1 MTEDTPDR
9 IAAGQ
14 TDHAARPLEAAG
26 GGRAKVH
33 HKPHPIHGWRDFLK
47 EIGIVVIGVLI
58 ALAAGQS
65 VEWLNW
71 REKARVA
78 DTRLLADA
86 RTVLNHMLERLDIQS
101 CQDRRLVQIK
111 DRLLVSGAMWNG
123 MAPFYM
129 KGPPAGSRYA
139 HPMRT
144 WPRTAWENA
153 VASTAANHLP
163 PDRLADYSK
172 IFDAAQ
178 REANDQTNEH
188 EDSSQLNLLGSNLT
202 LTPDQKIL
210 FLLVIERERARNRV
224 MAYEAH
230 NSISYFGA
238 LGVDV
243 EKVRKA
249 AREDS
254 LAYKVCRANG
264 LI

>member
-1 MTEDTPDR
+1 MTEDTPDH

-14 TDHAARPLEAAG
+14 TAHRARPLEAAG
-26 GGRAKVH
+26 GDRVEVH
-33 HKPHPIHGWRDFLK
+33 HKPHPIHGWRGFLK

-65 VEWLNW
+65 VEWLHW
-71 REKARVA
+71 REKAREA

-101 CQDRRLVQIK
+101 CQDRRLVLIE
-111 DRLLVSGAMWNG
+111 DRLLASGSMWNG
-123 MAPFYM
+123 MTPFYTE
-129 KGPPAGSRYA
+129 GPPAGSTYA

-172 IFDAAQ
+172 IFDGAQ
-178 REANDQTNEH
+178 REANDQATEH

-202 LTPDQKIL
+202 LTPDQKIQ
-210 FLLVIERERARNRV
+210 FLLIIERERAT
-224 MAYEAH
+224 
-230 NSISYFGA
+230 
-238 LGVDV
+238 
-243 EKVRKA
+243 
-249 AREDS
+249 EDIVGRFS
-254 LAYKVCRANG
+254 LSFKGN
-264 LI
+264 